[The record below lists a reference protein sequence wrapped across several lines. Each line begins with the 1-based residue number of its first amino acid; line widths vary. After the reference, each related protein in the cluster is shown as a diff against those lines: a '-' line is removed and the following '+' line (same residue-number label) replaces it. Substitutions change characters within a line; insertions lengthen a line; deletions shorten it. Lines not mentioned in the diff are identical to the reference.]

1 MKICP
6 FIFAA
11 SRLAAK
17 NVQSC
22 GREAIL
28 DRETYDG
35 ELEFSAGIT
44 RKD

>member
-6 FIFAA
+6 FIFAV

-17 NVQSC
+17 NVQSS
-22 GREAIL
+22 GKDSIL
-28 DRETYDG
+28 DGQTGGG